1 MQKSRKEIKSKLTV
15 DVLMFFQ
22 ESVSSFEKTKKGN
35 RTPHDGGGETAFHE
49 KEHLLKRQRAA
60 MDRL

>member
-35 RTPHDGGGETAFHE
+35 RTPHDGGGRNCLSRKGTFIEEA
-49 KEHLLKRQRAA
+49 KSR
-60 MDRL
+60 DG